1 MGQSARPSIS
11 KMFIKLCLALVLSF
25 ILETEGGRLPK
36 IIIHLYEGPPP
47 PAPNEGPKI
56 TKNIE
61 IPKVAAGYNGGG
73 YESPNVG
80 AGNIYNSGYGNGGSG
95 YPNTA
100 AGNIYDASYGN
111 SGYDNSG
118 NSGYN
123 SIGY

>member
-1 MGQSARPSIS
+1 MGSSFQSARPSIS
-11 KMFIKLCLALVLSF
+11 KMFIKLCLALLLF

-47 PAPNEGPKI
+47 PAPDEGPKI

-61 IPKVAAGYNGGG
+61 IPKVAAGHIGGYGNSGYNGGG

-95 YPNTA
+95 YSNTA

-111 SGYDNSG
+111 S
-118 NSGYN
+118 
-123 SIGY
+123 